1 MIFNCLFAMIIFLKE
16 NLSWFLKKKKKKE
29 NLSSNNIIRCIRCL
43 CEFGNVKINHKYRDT
58 NFFKKNLK
66 KKKNQNKIE
75 KKKNS
80 LVLKFFSISSI

>member
-1 MIFNCLFAMIIFLKE
+1 MIIFLKE
-16 NLSWFLKKKKKKE
+16 NLSWFLKKKKKKRIFLLIISFDALDACV
-29 NLSSNNIIRCIRCL
+29 NLETLRLTISIETQIFL
-43 CEFGNVKINHKYRDT
+43 KKIK
-58 NFFKKNLK
+58 K